1 MLKTLTLVVLLGAS
15 PAAATI
21 CQSKVEGIDLQIDTE
36 TLAVSPAPA
45 TRRERLLNFP
55 ARTFDYLSGDQRQ
68 CDSQEV
74 FSLLAGIED
83 VSDMCLQYTDDD
95 TGYLLVPGA
104 RNFRGRCAAR
114 SVCEKVNGTKDVM
127 ISATGAVVGAALGTG
142 DSTLSKVTHSSG
154 AVLLSGSG
162 ASISSTLGTAASSAA
177 GVISAPVAL
186 TAAAVTAVAVG
197 GAIYV
202 CSE

>member
-1 MLKTLTLVVLLGAS
+1 MLNTLTVLALLGAS
-15 PAAATI
+15 PAVAAI
-21 CQSKVEGIDLQIDTE
+21 CQTTVEGIDLQIDTT

-55 ARTFDYLSGDQRQ
+55 ARSFDYLTGDQRQ
-68 CDSQEV
+68 CDSHEV
-74 FSLLAGIED
+74 FALLEGIED
-83 VSDMCLQYTDDD
+83 VSDMCLQFADDE

-104 RNFRGRCAAR
+104 RNFRGRCTA
-114 SVCEKVNGTKDVM
+114 STVCEKVNGTKDVM
-127 ISATGAVVGAALGTG
+127 ISATGAVIDAALGTG

-162 ASISSTLGTAASSAA
+162 ASISSTLGTAATSAA
-177 GVISAPVAL
+177 GVVSAPAAL